1 MGMASIIV
9 EMGSQECTVYSGTI
23 RQRPQAP
30 IQLAPP
36 APKNPTAK
44 SACPQEQFR
53 SGACALYLMVLKYI
67 LYS

>member
-9 EMGSQECTVYSGTI
+9 EMGSQECNVYSGTI

-44 SACPQEQFR
+44 SAC
-53 SGACALYLMVLKYI
+53 LKNSFDRGLVPSI
-67 LYS
+67 